1 METKT
6 PMQTALEFLS
16 SAYSNITT
24 EEYSTHSVGIRS
36 TINALVEVIKRDF
49 SEYEIKYIRMRELL
63 AQYEIVS
70 RLCNNHEEMYK
81 FNTVLL
87 IMDEILEEI
96 NKINEDMKKED

>member
-16 SAYSNITT
+16 SAYKSVTI

-63 AQYEIVS
+63 AQYEVIN
-70 RLCNNHEEMYK
+70 RLCNNHEQMYSY
-81 FNTVLL
+81 NTVLL

-96 NKINEDMKKED
+96 NKINDDMKK